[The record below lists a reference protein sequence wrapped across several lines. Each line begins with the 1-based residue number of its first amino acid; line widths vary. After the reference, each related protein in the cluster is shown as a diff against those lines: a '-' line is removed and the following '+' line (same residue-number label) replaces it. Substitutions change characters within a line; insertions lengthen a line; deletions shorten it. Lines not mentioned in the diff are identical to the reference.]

1 MSILSLMSGYDSKY
15 LIKGHSHAWTAYG
28 LVCNVCHERCTNFA
42 SNFPK
47 LPQAEDT
54 WITNRTRHIDLLLD
68 VWIRL
73 GVPENEYPRT
83 RAKQRRVGSDRDDI
97 GLLERRKVLFVA
109 INAEI
114 GATSAMSSAPSW
126 SAISLNFPGST
137 TRGRQKHRTES
148 LQVDATVPA
157 SELVEVD
164 AIRFRVHLYGKDSK

>member
-1 MSILSLMSGYDSKY
+1 M
-15 LIKGHSHAWTAYG
+15 
-28 LVCNVCHERCTNFA
+28 
-42 SNFPK
+42 
-47 LPQAEDT
+47 
-54 WITNRTRHIDLLLD
+54 
-68 VWIRL
+68 
-73 GVPENEYPRT
+73 
-83 RAKQRRVGSDRDDI
+83 GSDRDDI
-97 GLLERRKVLFVA
+97 GLLERRKVLLVA

-164 AIRFRVHLYGKDSK
+164 AIRFRVHLYDKDSK